1 MRRESLMGTIDIA
14 SLLVLFVVVAT
25 AVVAC
30 VVIYSRKK
38 RRAQNEAGE
47 AQRKAAEEEQRREM
61 EQEAVRRAEENER
74 QRLEAQRRQ
83 IEEKLRKAE
92 EERHKAEE
100 ERRRLDG
107 EARREIEEA
116 QQKAKEEEQKR
127 LAAELQK
134 AERERHKA
142 EEERKHLDEE
152 ARRKAEVQ
160 RQMEELRKAE
170 EERRKGEEAQR
181 TEEEE
186 ERPKVKAE
194 RKPLEP
200 GKRGGRPSGLT
211 QSGEERPSQET
222 KSLRP
227 KPEIGCWKRERWWI
241 LGVEV
246 PEDLLEKPELQV
258 LQNGSPLTQDES
270 SEDCWCL
277 EQVCG
282 QVVVKWN
289 EDVVAKETQI
299 ALGEGNYLLFKLCG
313 KNQNLGRRVKSP
325 SLGSYLVMVLDNW
338 DRDEALSG
346 PPPAAP
352 EPVSLA
358 GYRAHFFDLEK
369 DSDRKIVFRAPGGE
383 SFVIESKASRFE
395 LFGTR
400 LNDANEDIG
409 LLFGGR
415 PPKICTVGDQTWT
428 DVDCI
433 VVLEEEKRTE
443 EKRWR
448 DVIAPDKETREL
460 GLGDKLE
467 ERGVGW
473 YSLRIY
479 DKQLGPPVESLD
491 FRFICALKEIRILQP
506 FPLPSEDGH
515 RPVCVEFL
523 HEPGC
528 AVQPADGLAW
538 SIEIEC
544 EDDKTILSIPP
555 DPTYDETRWLV
566 GHKGGPQVEV
576 TVQVERLWWAVGEE
590 HNAPSE
596 WEDQL
601 LTLPCNN
608 FAATSAKALWLRLPR
623 RRWADVVSVGFERS
637 KARQFNMKVTE
648 KMLTIPL
655 REFGDSTEVGDR
667 EQEHFLKV
675 WIDRA
680 NGLVEGVIAIIP
692 AKEPTRIEQES
703 PKSEAKEVCEKRALL
718 NPSMISAPR
727 LATVLTSLRKVT
739 SGPLL
744 VLIKEAR
751 KAYPRAHAARRAG
764 SVEFT
769 KNALCVIALA
779 LELRGEEQSRILSL
793 KKHWRIK
800 AGLARDEFPEIMNRV
815 RKRYK
820 DINASGARRAGNM
833 YDKRYAE

>member
-1 MRRESLMGTIDIA
+1 MLFAVAVIIAIVVVNMRKRRRETEREQRGKA
-14 SLLVLFVVVAT
+14 EQEAKQR
-25 AVVAC
+25 AE
-30 VVIYSRKK
+30 RKK
-38 RRAQNEAGE
+38 RQ
-47 AQRKAAEEEQRREM
+47 QLEEKRRE
-61 EQEAVRRAEENER
+61 AD
-74 QRLEAQRRQ
+74 
-83 IEEKLRKAE
+83 
-92 EERHKAEE
+92 EERKHLEN
-100 ERRRLDG
+100 
-107 EARREIEEA
+107 EA

-134 AERERHKA
+134 TEEERHKA
-142 EEERKHLDEE
+142 EEERKRLDEE
-152 ARRKAEVQ
+152 AQQKAKAQ
-160 RQMEELRKAE
+160 RQTEQLRKAE
-170 EERRKGEEAQR
+170 EERRKGEKAQR
-181 TEEEE
+181 PEEEE
-186 ERPKVKAE
+186 HPKVKAE

-200 GKRGGRPSGLT
+200 GKRGGRPSRLT
-211 QSGEERPSQET
+211 QGGEERPTQET

-227 KPEIGCWKRERWWI
+227 KPEIGCWKRERRWI

-246 PEDLLEKPELQV
+246 PDDLLDKPELQV

-270 SEDCWCL
+270 SEGCWCL

-282 QVVVKWN
+282 QVVVQWN
-289 EDVVAKETQI
+289 EDAVAKETQI

-369 DSDRKIVFRAPGGE
+369 DGDRKIVFRAPGGE

-395 LFGTR
+395 LVGTR

-409 LLFGGR
+409 PLFGER
-415 PPKICTVGDQTWT
+415 PPKIRTVGYQAWT

-433 VVLEEEKRTE
+433 VVIEEGKRSE

-448 DVIAPDKETREL
+448 DVIAPDEEAGEL

-528 AVQPADGLAW
+528 AVLPADGLAC
-538 SIEIEC
+538 SIEIER

-555 DPTYDETRWLV
+555 DPTCDETRWLA
-566 GHKGGPQVEV
+566 GHKGGSQVEV
-576 TVQVERLWWAVGEE
+576 TVLVERLWWAVGEE

-601 LTLPCNN
+601 LTLPRNN
-608 FAATSAKALWLRLPR
+608 FAATSVKALWLRLPR
-623 RRWADVVSVGFERS
+623 RRWVDVVSVGFERF
-637 KARQFNMKVTE
+637 KARQFSMKATE
-648 KMLTIPL
+648 RMLTIPL

-675 WIDRA
+675 WIERA
-680 NGLVEGVIAIIP
+680 DGLVEGVIAIIP
-692 AKEPTRIEQES
+692 AKQSTRIGQES
-703 PKSEAKEVCEKRALL
+703 PIPKAKEVCEKRALL

-764 SVEFT
+764 SVE
-769 KNALCVIALA
+769 
-779 LELRGEEQSRILSL
+779 
-793 KKHWRIK
+793 
-800 AGLARDEFPEIMNRV
+800 
-815 RKRYK
+815 
-820 DINASGARRAGNM
+820 
-833 YDKRYAE
+833 

>member
-1 MRRESLMGTIDIA
+1 MNIVV
-14 SLLVLFVVVAT
+14 LLFIVLFAVA
-25 AVVAC
+25 AMIIAI
-30 VVIYSRKK
+30 VVINMRK
-38 RRAQNEAGE
+38 RRSETE
-47 AQRKAAEEEQRREM
+47 KEQRRKA
-61 EQEAVRRAEENER
+61 EQEAKQRAEEKNRQQLEEKRRKADEER
-74 QRLEAQRRQ
+74 KRLEN
-83 IEEKLRKAE
+83 EV
-92 EERHKAEE
+92 
-100 ERRRLDG
+100 
-107 EARREIEEA
+107 
-116 QQKAKEEEQKR
+116 QQKTKEEEQKR

-170 EERRKGEEAQR
+170 EERRKAEEEHKSLEAGTRRKGEEAQR
-181 TEEEE
+181 AEEEE

-270 SEDCWCL
+270 SEGCWCL

-409 LLFGGR
+409 PLFGGR
-415 PPKICTVGDQTWT
+415 PPKIRTVGYQAWT

-433 VVLEEEKRTE
+433 VVLEEGKKSE

-448 DVIAPDKETREL
+448 DVIAPDEEAEEL

-467 ERGVGW
+467 ERGAGW

-528 AVQPADGLAW
+528 AVQPADGLAC

-576 TVQVERLWWAVGEE
+576 TVLVERLWWAVGEE

-608 FAATSAKALWLRLPR
+608 FGATSAKALWLRLPR
-623 RRWADVVSVGFERS
+623 RRWVDIVSVGFERS

-675 WIDRA
+675 WIERA

-764 SVEFT
+764 SVEFA

-779 LELRGEEQSRILSL
+779 LELRGEEESRILSL
-793 KKHWRIK
+793 KKHWRTK
-800 AGLARDEFPEIMNRV
+800 ADLARDEFPEIMNRV

-833 YDKRYAE
+833 YDKRYAK

>member
-1 MRRESLMGTIDIA
+1 
-14 SLLVLFVVVAT
+14 VVV
-25 AVVAC
+25 
-30 VVIYSRKK
+30 
-38 RRAQNEAGE
+38 Q
-47 AQRKAAEEEQRREM
+47 
-61 EQEAVRRAEENER
+61 
-74 QRLEAQRRQ
+74 
-83 IEEKLRKAE
+83 
-92 EERHKAEE
+92 
-100 ERRRLDG
+100 
-107 EARREIEEA
+107 
-116 QQKAKEEEQKR
+116 
-127 LAAELQK
+127 
-134 AERERHKA
+134 
-142 EEERKHLDEE
+142 
-152 ARRKAEVQ
+152 
-160 RQMEELRKAE
+160 
-170 EERRKGEEAQR
+170 
-181 TEEEE
+181 
-186 ERPKVKAE
+186 
-194 RKPLEP
+194 
-200 GKRGGRPSGLT
+200 
-211 QSGEERPSQET
+211 
-222 KSLRP
+222 
-227 KPEIGCWKRERWWI
+227 
-241 LGVEV
+241 
-246 PEDLLEKPELQV
+246 
-258 LQNGSPLTQDES
+258 
-270 SEDCWCL
+270 
-277 EQVCG
+277 
-282 QVVVKWN
+282 WN
-289 EDVVAKETQI
+289 EDVVVKETQI

-313 KNQNLGRRVKSP
+313 KNQNLGRHVKSP

-358 GYRAHFFDLEK
+358 GYRVHFFDLEK
-369 DSDRKIVFRAPGGE
+369 DVDRKIVFRAPGGE
-383 SFVIESKASRFE
+383 SFLIESKASRFE

-409 LLFGGR
+409 PLFGGR
-415 PPKICTVGDQTWT
+415 PPKIRTVGYQAWT
-428 DVDCI
+428 DVDCL
-433 VVLEEEKRTE
+433 VVLEEGKRSE

-448 DVIAPDKETREL
+448 DVIAPDEEAGEL

-467 ERGVGW
+467 ERGAGW

-491 FRFICALKEIRILQP
+491 FRFICALKEVRILQP
-506 FPLPSEDGH
+506 FPLLSEDGH

-528 AVQPADGLAW
+528 AVLPADGLAC
-538 SIEIEC
+538 SIEIER

-555 DPTYDETRWLV
+555 DPTCDETRWLV

-576 TVQVERLWWAVGEE
+576 TVLVERLWWAVGEE

-601 LTLPCNN
+601 LTLPRNN

-623 RRWADVVSVGFERS
+623 RRWVDVVSVGFERS

-675 WIDRA
+675 WIERA

-703 PKSEAKEVCEKRALL
+703 PISEAKEVCEKRALL

-769 KNALCVIALA
+769 KNALCVITLA
-779 LELRGEEQSRILSL
+779 LEFRGEEQSRILSL

>member
-1 MRRESLMGTIDIA
+1 MDIVVSLFI
-14 SLLVLFVVVAT
+14 VLFAVA
-25 AVVAC
+25 AVIIAM
-30 VVIYSRKK
+30 VVINMCKK
-38 RRAQNEAGE
+38 
-47 AQRKAAEEEQRREM
+47 
-61 EQEAVRRAEENER
+61 
-74 QRLEAQRRQ
+74 
-83 IEEKLRKAE
+83 
-92 EERHKAEE
+92 
-100 ERRRLDG
+100 
-107 EARREIEEA
+107 RREIEKEHRRKAEQEAKQRAEQKKRQELEEKRCKADEERKRLENEA

-127 LAAELQK
+127 LAADLQK
-134 AERERHKA
+134 AEGERHKA

-170 EERRKGEEAQR
+170 EERRKAEEEHKSLEAGTRRKGEEAQR
-181 TEEEE
+181 AEEEE

-194 RKPLEP
+194 RKRLEP

-211 QSGEERPSQET
+211 QGGEERPAQET

-227 KPEIGCWKRERWWI
+227 KPEIGCWKRERRWI

-258 LQNGSPLTQDES
+258 LQNGLPLAQDES

-282 QVVVKWN
+282 QVVVQWN

-299 ALGEGNYLLFKLCG
+299 ALGEGNYLLFKLSG
-313 KNQNLGRRVKSP
+313 KNQNLGRRIKSP
-325 SLGSYLVMVLDNW
+325 LFGSYLVMVLDNW

-358 GYRAHFFDLEK
+358 GYKAHFFDLEK
-369 DSDRKIVFRAPGGE
+369 DGDRKIAFRAPGGE

-409 LLFGGR
+409 PLFGGR

-448 DVIAPDKETREL
+448 DVIAPDEETREL

-467 ERGVGW
+467 ERGAGR

-491 FRFICALKEIRILQP
+491 FRFICALKEIRIIQP

-528 AVQPADGLAW
+528 VVLPADGLACN
-538 SIEIEC
+538 IEIER

-555 DPTYDETRWLV
+555 DPTCDETCWLV

-576 TVQVERLWWAVGEE
+576 TVLVERLWWAVGEE
-590 HNAPSE
+590 HNASPE

-601 LTLPCNN
+601 LTLPRNN
-608 FAATSAKALWLRLPR
+608 FTATSVKALWLRLPR
-623 RRWADVVSVGFERS
+623 RRWVDAVSVGFERS
-637 KARQFNMKVTE
+637 KARQFSMKVTE

-675 WIDRA
+675 WIERA
-680 NGLVEGVIAIIP
+680 DGLVEGVIAIIP
-692 AKEPTRIEQES
+692 AKQSTRIEQES
-703 PKSEAKEVCEKRALL
+703 PISEAKEVCEKRALL

-751 KAYPRAHAARRAG
+751 KAYPRAHAACRAG
-764 SVEFT
+764 SVEFA